1 MKVKGNEWM
10 EKLDKYLEKLKMEYK
25 DIEVK
30 DKREIKEIT
39 NDYDGKWKE
48 KLSKKPTANI
58 YHVRKKEINQE
69 YIYDNRYSSVLLF
82 RARANISEL
91 NDRQRHN
98 YLQRYKLQNVWSRI

>member
-48 KLSKKPTANI
+48 KLCKKPNANI
-58 YHVRKKEINQE
+58 YHVRKK
-69 YIYDNRYSSVLLF
+69 
-82 RARANISEL
+82 
-91 NDRQRHN
+91 
-98 YLQRYKLQNVWSRI
+98 